1 MKMERGSN
9 QGVAA
14 ERRGRSREAIVS
26 AAQRLFLERGFGAV
40 SMDELA
46 DAAGVAR
53 RTLYNQ
59 FSSKE
64 EIFRE
69 MLQRVGR
76 QLERVLPPGIETQG
90 DIEHVLRLI
99 ARVILELHKSPD
111 YLGFLRMV
119 VADSRQF
126 PWIAEE
132 FAAVMDP
139 QTDRLVRL
147 LTHLTVMGVL
157 SCPNPTLAA
166 HQFMGALNDLSLW
179 PWMIGR
185 ERIPVP
191 DEEVV
196 EETVLMF
203 LGHYQA
209 ARANRDA
216 RRTQP
221 QKKASRAHH
230 APQGGRLRD
239 RERQH

>member
-1 MKMERGSN
+1 MEIRKGSKRS
-9 QGVAA
+9 APPD
-14 ERRGRSREAIVS
+14 RRVGSRDAIVD
-26 AAQRLFLERGFGAV
+26 AAQRLFLDRGFGAV

-46 DAAGVAR
+46 GAAGVAR

-69 MLQRVGR
+69 MLLRLSH
-76 QLERVLPPGIETQG
+76 QLERAFPPGFETQG
-90 DIEHVLRLI
+90 DVGDVLRLI
-99 ARVILELHKSPD
+99 ARVILALHKNPE

-139 QTDRLVRL
+139 QTERLVRL
-147 LTHLTVMGVL
+147 LAHLTSMGVL
-157 SCPNPTLAA
+157 HCPNPTLAA

-179 PWMIGR
+179 PWMMGR
-185 ERIPVP
+185 DRIPVP
-191 DEEVV
+191 DEDAV

-203 LGHYQA
+203 LEHYRA
-209 ARANRDA
+209 ARANGHA
-216 RRTQP
+216 TRTVP
-221 QKKASRAHH
+221 QKKASRTRHT
-230 APQGGRLRD
+230 PQARRV
-239 RERQH
+239 